1 MTLSDEA
8 HADQPTTRQ
17 QWHRLF
23 GLMLEDQFYGSPY
36 RVEVE
41 VDVSRQTQLL
51 DVVVVE
57 HAKNQAWPEADNL
70 PDGLENLKAY
80 NLITFKSHHEAL
92 NDWAVKELIGYYVNY
107 RKQISPKNK
116 LIAQQDFGLYAVCNH
131 YPQTLK
137 KFLRPGP
144 AEGLYELDWGSDTLR
159 VIVLS
164 QISLEPKNDL
174 WQLFSH
180 QRQQVE
186 LACRRYHPHHQE
198 QGTAV
203 IWRIVEAYQL
213 EFPDMAYTFEQFTK
227 EFVADHLNM
236 LSADEVLKRYSPDER
251 LKDLSPDERLKDLSP
266 DERLKDLSPDE
277 VLRRFSPDA
286 RLKNLSPDEIA
297 DHLSPEAL
305 QRLLE
310 RVEQRKKN

>member
-1 MTLSDEA
+1 MTSNPEPNNNPA
-8 HADQPTTRQ
+8 NSRQ

-23 GLMLEDQFYGSPY
+23 GLMLQDQFYGSPY

-41 VDVSRQTQLL
+41 VDVARQTQLL

-57 HAKNQAWPEADNL
+57 QEKPQVWPEANEL
-70 PDGLENLKAY
+70 PDGLEPLKAH
-80 NLITFKSHHEAL
+80 NLITFKSHHESL

-116 LIAQQDFGLYAVCNH
+116 LIAEPDFGLYAVCNR
-131 YPQTLK
+131 YPQKLSP
-137 KFLRPGP
+137 FLQA
-144 AEGLYELDWGSDTLR
+144 AESQGVYQLHWGSDTIR

-164 QISLEPKNDL
+164 QISSAPKNDL

-180 QRQQVE
+180 RRPQVE

-203 IWRIVEAYQL
+203 IRRIVEAYQL

-227 EFVADHLNM
+227 EFVADHLNL
-236 LSADEVLKRYSPDER
+236 LSA
-251 LKDLSPDERLKDLSP
+251 

-277 VLRRFSPDA
+277 VLKRFSPDEV
-286 RLKNLSPDEIA
+286 LKRFSPDEVLKRFSPDDIA

-305 QRLLE
+305 ERLLE
-310 RVEQRKKN
+310 RLEQRSKNNG

>member
-1 MTLSDEA
+1 
-8 HADQPTTRQ
+8 
-17 QWHRLF
+17 
-23 GLMLEDQFYGSPY
+23 MLEDRFYGSPY

-57 HAKNQAWPEADNL
+57 QEKNQAWPEADAL
-70 PDGLENLKAY
+70 PDGLESLKAH
-80 NLITFKSHHEAL
+80 NLITFKSHHESL

-116 LIAQQDFGLYAVCNH
+116 LIAQHDLGLYAVCH
-131 YPQTLK
+131 RYPQNLK
-137 KFLRPGP
+137 PFLRPGP
-144 AEGLYELDWGSDTLR
+144 AEGTYELDWGSDTIR

-164 QISLEPKNDL
+164 HMSLEPKNDV

-186 LACRRYHPHHQE
+186 LACRRYHPHRQE

-203 IWRIVEAYQL
+203 IRRIVEAYQL
-213 EFPDMAYTFEQFTK
+213 EFPDIAYTFEQFAK

-236 LSADEVLKRYSPDER
+236 LSPDEVLQRYSPDER
-251 LKDLSPDERLKDLSP
+251 LKD
-266 DERLKDLSPDE
+266 
-277 VLRRFSPDA
+277 
-286 RLKNLSPDEIA
+286 LSPDEIA

-310 RVEQRKKN
+310 GLEQRKQS